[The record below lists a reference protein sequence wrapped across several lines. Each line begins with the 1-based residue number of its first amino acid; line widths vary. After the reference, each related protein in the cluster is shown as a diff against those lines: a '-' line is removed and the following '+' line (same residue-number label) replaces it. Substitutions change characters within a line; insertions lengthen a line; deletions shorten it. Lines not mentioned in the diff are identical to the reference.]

1 MTKGGRGLLQGMA
14 MEIIVL
20 GGMIVKLETSQGTFL
35 TGIWNLISCPSIH
48 NGGISC
54 MKSDGGLDKNNLGCR
69 LWLERS

>member
-35 TGIWNLISCPSIH
+35 TGIWNLIFMSFYP
-48 NGGISC
+48 
-54 MKSDGGLDKNNLGCR
+54 
-69 LWLERS
+69 